1 MIEGLQEMLKRD
13 FNITFKDVDLLDA
26 AFTHASYVN
35 ETPERKKKL
44 KYYERIEFLGDAVM
58 QLCVSEYIYEHY
70 PEMPEG
76 KMSRLR
82 AAMVRADSFS
92 KFAIE
97 CHFNEYIRLGKGEE
111 KGNAR
116 QRPSLLCDIF
126 ESFIGALY
134 LDQGKDEVVR
144 FISKVIFPKL
154 ELGWFD
160 HMMDNK
166 TELQEVLQQNGECK
180 IKYNEINVTGP
191 DNERVYTMNVVV
203 NNEVMGEGTGRTKKA
218 AEQMAA
224 YQALKKLRK

>member
-1 MIEGLQEMLKRD
+1 MW
-13 FNITFKDVDLLDA
+13 
-26 AFTHASYVN
+26 Y
-35 ETPERKKKL
+35 
-44 KYYERIEFLGDAVM
+44 
-58 QLCVSEYIYEHY
+58 
-70 PEMPEG
+70 
-76 KMSRLR
+76 
-82 AAMVRADSFS
+82 
-92 KFAIE
+92 
-97 CHFNEYIRLGKGEE
+97 
-111 KGNAR
+111 
-116 QRPSLLCDIF
+116 F

-180 IKYNEINVTGP
+180 IKYNEVNVTGP

-224 YQALKKLRK
+224 YRFKETQKVGVCIQMKIKSLTLNGFKSFCK

>member
-1 MIEGLQEMLKRD
+1 
-13 FNITFKDVDLLDA
+13 
-26 AFTHASYVN
+26 
-35 ETPERKKKL
+35 
-44 KYYERIEFLGDAVM
+44 
-58 QLCVSEYIYEHY
+58 
-70 PEMPEG
+70 
-76 KMSRLR
+76 MS
-82 AAMVRADSFS
+82 
-92 KFAIE
+92 
-97 CHFNEYIRLGKGEE
+97 
-111 KGNAR
+111 
-116 QRPSLLCDIF
+116 CDIF

-180 IKYNEINVTGP
+180 IKYNEVNVTGP

>member
-126 ESFIGALY
+126 ESL
-134 LDQGKDEVVR
+134 
-144 FISKVIFPKL
+144 
-154 ELGWFD
+154 
-160 HMMDNK
+160 
-166 TELQEVLQQNGECK
+166 
-180 IKYNEINVTGP
+180 
-191 DNERVYTMNVVV
+191 
-203 NNEVMGEGTGRTKKA
+203 
-218 AEQMAA
+218 
-224 YQALKKLRK
+224 